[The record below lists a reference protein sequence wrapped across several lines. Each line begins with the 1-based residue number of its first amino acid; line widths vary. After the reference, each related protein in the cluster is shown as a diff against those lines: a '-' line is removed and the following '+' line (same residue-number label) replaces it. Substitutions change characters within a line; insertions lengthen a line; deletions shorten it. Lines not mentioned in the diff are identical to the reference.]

1 MSLLNR
7 LFNPGKDTQE
17 IEPLPEL
24 KKTTTSVAATTQIDQ
39 ATVTSQVQTLT
50 KLDIARLIESASVS
64 NMAYANSTNQGR
76 KMETLEAKKID
87 DVTLPNS
94 SYVSLSKTVED
105 SDFISSLNLDM
116 EGSLSIEDSIPQS
129 ANSANSDI
137 NSVDFLKENYELL
150 KQKTDISDVYRLVD
164 DLQAITNSALE
175 IQDQANS
182 FDDAKESWLPLI
194 NTIKEYSNKK
204 EVLKQIEAHLN
215 QTINEMRDIHLKMY
229 ETFNQIKEYEE
240 IRQANYMRRL
250 RLATELEKK
259 IALFQ
264 R

>member
-7 LFNPGKDTQE
+7 LFNPGKDLQE

-24 KKTTTSVAATTQIDQ
+24 MKTATSVAATAQIDQ
-39 ATVTSQVQTLT
+39 AAVTSQVQTLT

-64 NMAYANSTNQGR
+64 NMAHSNSTNQGR
-76 KMETLEAKKID
+76 KMETLEAKKIE
-87 DVTLPNS
+87 NIS
-94 SYVSLSKTVED
+94 SLNPDYVSMSKTVED
-105 SDFISSLNLDM
+105 SDFITSLNLDM
-116 EGSLSIEDSIPQS
+116 EGSLSIEQSMQQS

-137 NSVDFLKENYELL
+137 NSVEFLKENYELL
-150 KQKTDISDVYRLVD
+150 KEKTDISDVYRLVD

-175 IQDQANS
+175 VQGHANS

-240 IRQANYMRRL
+240 TRQANYMRRL
-250 RLATELEKK
+250 KLATELEKK

-264 R
+264 K